1 MKQYIKQIFEKK
13 FNKNR
18 PIIFLDRDG
27 VLTKKRDYLLNK
39 RDISFYKSA
48 INGIQLLNSHQFPIV
63 IVTNQP
69 GVARGLM
76 TSSYLMEI
84 NEEIVKLLRQNG
96 VFINAIYSCPHHP
109 QANLEQ
115 YRVTCKCRKPG
126 ILILEDAAREFKI
139 NINKCYLIG
148 DKTTDI
154 QAGKDAGIKT
164 FLVKTGYGGKDK
176 KCEVVPDYICKNALQ
191 AVKIILKDLN
201 L

>member
-13 FNKNR
+13 FNKNK
-18 PIIFLDRDG
+18 PIIFFDRDG
-27 VLTKKRDYLLNK
+27 VLTRKRDYLLNK
-39 RDISFYKSA
+39 KDISFYKSTVKA
-48 INGIQLLNSHQFPIV
+48 IQLLNLHQFPIV
-63 IVTNQP
+63 IITNQSV
-69 GVARGLM
+69 VARGWIAP
-76 TSSYLMEI
+76 SCLMEI

-96 VFINAIYSCPHHP
+96 AFINAIYSCPHHP

-115 YRVTCKCRKPG
+115 YRVTCKCRKPKTL
-126 ILILEDAAREFKI
+126 LIDDALKNFKI
-139 NINKCYLIG
+139 KTKKGYLIG